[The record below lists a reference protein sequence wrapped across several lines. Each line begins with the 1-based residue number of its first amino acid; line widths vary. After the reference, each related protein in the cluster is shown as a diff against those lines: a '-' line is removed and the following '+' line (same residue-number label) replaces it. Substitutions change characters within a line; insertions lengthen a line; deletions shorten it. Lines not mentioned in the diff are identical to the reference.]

1 MRILNLFLQ
10 SPSKMFI
17 AVVDGW
23 PVVSYCMV
31 CRLKGHRLCCV
42 CKKRGRLLPKEVLK
56 EYENEVL
63 CNRY

>member
-17 AVVDGW
+17 AVVNGL

-31 CRLKGHRLCCV
+31 CRLKGNILCCV
-42 CKKRGRLLPKEVLK
+42 CKKRGKLLPKEVLK